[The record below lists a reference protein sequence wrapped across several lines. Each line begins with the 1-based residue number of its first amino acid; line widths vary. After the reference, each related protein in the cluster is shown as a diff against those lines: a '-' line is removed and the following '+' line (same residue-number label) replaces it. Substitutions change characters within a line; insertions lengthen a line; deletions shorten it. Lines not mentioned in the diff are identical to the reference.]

1 MKCHVSAG
9 MYAIQGYVCNNTQQ
23 NYLSVAWIL
32 GEERPGTRHA
42 FDVWANH

>member
-1 MKCHVSAG
+1 MPRFSTTDQ
-9 MYAIQGYVCNNTQQ
+9 IQGYVCNNTQQ

-42 FDVWANH
+42 FDV